1 MHKNGIKRSE
11 GSIFLGILV
20 EKFVIFP
27 RFWAFWLVIFV
38 TFYPKSRDFQE
49 KSFGNTDQGYDFPH
63 FISELLFPKK
73 YQNVPQNCS
82 RTFRV
87 RSSTELP
94 PLKKL

>member
-49 KSFGNTDQGYDFPH
+49 KSFGNTA
-63 FISELLFPKK
+63 
-73 YQNVPQNCS
+73 
-82 RTFRV
+82 RTIYANPNIG
-87 RSSTELP
+87 E
-94 PLKKL
+94 